1 MRVTTK
7 GQVTIPKEVRDKLGI
22 VPGDEVGFREDGDAY
37 IIEKAV
43 APAGETPGERMVRL
57 LGELGKRLQ
66 QNPEFKDMST
76 DEYME
81 LIRGYSEDA
90 DDPGFQRSRG
100 PPAD

>member
-22 VPGDEVGFREDGDAY
+22 VPGDEVGFREDGEVF
-37 IIEKAV
+37 ILEKASG
-43 APAGETPGERMVRL
+43 PANETPGERMVRML
-57 LGELGKRLQ
+57 AEFGQRMRREGKIVD
-66 QNPEFKDMST
+66 PDMTT

-90 DDPGFQRSRG
+90 NDPGFQRR
-100 PPAD
+100 P